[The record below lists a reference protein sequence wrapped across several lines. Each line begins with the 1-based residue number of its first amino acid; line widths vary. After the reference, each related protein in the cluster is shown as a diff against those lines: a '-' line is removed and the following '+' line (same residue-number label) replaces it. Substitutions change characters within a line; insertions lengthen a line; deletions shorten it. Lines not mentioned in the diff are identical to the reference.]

1 MLNYTSCGKIPKGL
15 NDHNCS
21 NTHSPLA
28 LFTNKITHWTWEMS
42 LGKENFFLQPFQQI
56 LYSPHEFTNSTF
68 TILIVINSN
77 LECGLLCIKTD
88 IWFLRLN
95 IILRQI
101 NITNISKLRKMDSG
115 SFQCLWFSL
124 MFKLTLV
131 NKLYWPLGSIQEEHE
146 THFECLEALN
156 WCCFS

>member
-1 MLNYTSCGKIPKGL
+1 MLTLQECPNTKEGTIFSLWNRFWYKHPEKYANEMLNYTSCGKIPKGL

-42 LGKENFFLQPFQQI
+42 LGKENFFLQPFRQI

-88 IWFLRLN
+88 IWFLRL
-95 IILRQI
+95 
-101 NITNISKLRKMDSG
+101 ITPLFTFWAYHSM
-115 SFQCLWFSL
+115 
-124 MFKLTLV
+124 V
-131 NKLYWPLGSIQEEHE
+131 NKYYRYIK
-146 THFECLEALN
+146 T
-156 WCCFS
+156 